1 MKFQQHDIVR
11 QILPSGTMVG
21 GLMVVIA
28 SSHDKRTIVRDI
40 KTGKYYKYKSC
51 NLEKYGETTKI
62 MVSKEDMDK
71 ISITKGIGAFY
82 HSLSPAYDK
91 LYANPTR
98 FVCFILCDNKGFI
111 IRRTYQLGKISR
123 VLRKVDE
130 IRKGYEM
137 VPVKQPMYKLQL
149 KRSIY
154 QLITIRGL

>member
-1 MKFQQHDIVR
+1 MKFRPHDIVR

-40 KTGKYYKYKSC
+40 KTGKYYQYKSC
-51 NLEKYGETTKI
+51 NLEKYGGTTKI
-62 MVSKEDMDK
+62 MISKEDMDK
-71 ISITKGIGAFY
+71 IDTMKGVGAFY
-82 HSLSPAYDK
+82 HIVSPVYDK
-91 LYANPTR
+91 LYANPSK
-98 FVCFILCDNKGFI
+98 FVCFILANKGKTIHRVFK
-111 IRRTYQLGKISR
+111 LGEVSR

-149 KRSIY
+149 IGE
-154 QLITIRGL
+154 L

>member
-1 MKFQQHDIVR
+1 MKFRPHDIVR
-11 QILPSGTMVG
+11 QTLPSGTMVG

-28 SSHDKRTIVRDI
+28 SSRDKCTIVRDI
-40 KTGKYYKYKSC
+40 KTGKYYQYKSC
-51 NLEKYGETTKI
+51 NLEKYGGTTKI
-62 MVSKEDMDK
+62 MISKEDMDK

-82 HSLSPAYDK
+82 HSVSPVYDK

-98 FVCFILCDNKGFI
+98 FVCFVLCDNEGFT

-130 IRKGYEM
+130 IRKGYKM

-149 KRSIY
+149 IGE
-154 QLITIRGL
+154 L